1 MTKDQTI
8 PAREL
13 IVFMVGEM
21 EFCVDIIQVREIRG
35 WTPATPVP
43 HSPPFVIGVIN
54 LRGTVLPVIDLPA
67 RLAKGKSEPS
77 ARHAV
82 IVVQD
87 QDRMTGLLVDM
98 VSDIISVDAALIHP
112 TPDVSSAVARSFVSG
127 IVTLEG
133 RMISLLSLQD
143 VLPSHERK
151 AA

>member
-1 MTKDQTI
+1 MSKDNSI
-8 PAREL
+8 EPREL
-13 IVFMVGEM
+13 IVFKIGEM

-43 HSPPFVIGVIN
+43 HSPEFMIGVIN

-67 RLAKGKSEPS
+67 RLGHGRSDPS

-87 QDRMTGLLVDM
+87 DARITGLLVNM
-98 VSDIISVDAALIHP
+98 VSDIISVDSNSIHP
-112 TPDVSSAVARSFVSG
+112 TPDVSSAIARSFVSG

-133 RMISLLSLQD
+133 RMISLLSLHD
-143 VLPSHERK
+143 VLPGNERK

>member
-1 MTKDQTI
+1 MTKEL
-8 PAREL
+8 PNGPREL
-13 IVFMVGEM
+13 IVFKVREM

-43 HSPPFVIGVIN
+43 HAPDFVIGVIN

-67 RLAKGKSEPS
+67 RLGHGKSEPS

-82 IVVQD
+82 IVVRE

-98 VSDIISVDAALIHP
+98 VSDIISADPADIHP
-112 TPDVSSAVARSFVSG
+112 TPDVSSAIARSFVSG

-143 VLPSHERK
+143 VLPGLDRK